1 LDYLLRFAAGGLM
14 VSEFAMLGDV
24 LRPKSSA
31 GLFGATPSVALA
43 TLSLA
48 LWKHGPDYISVEGR
62 SMVLGALAPTIY
74 CIVVSQLLMRVRC
87 SAMAATTSATVLWLV
102 VALGLKQLLMG

>member
-1 LDYLLRFAAGGLM
+1 
-14 VSEFAMLGDV
+14 
-24 LRPKSSA
+24 
-31 GLFGATPSVALA
+31 
-43 TLSLA
+43 
-48 LWKHGPDYISVEGR
+48 
-62 SMVLGALAPTIY
+62 MVLGALAPTIY